1 MERLKKVGIIPH
13 SHTRFPIENEYSRPD
28 DLKKNLM
35 KIGVQFLSVPTVTTR
50 PCMCGRKE
58 KEKFSLFKASLKIMR
73 AYLI

>member
-1 MERLKKVGIIPH
+1 MLIMLDHYGKALK
-13 SHTRFPIENEYSRPD
+13 SWNYTRFPIENEYSRPD

-58 KEKFSLFKASLKIMR
+58 KENSHFLRLP
-73 AYLI
+73 